1 MGSNVFNELMKKDFM
16 FGGVAKRL
24 TKKGVDN
31 LITTE
36 MKDFIRSNPDV
47 VLVGASVQPR
57 GEQYLFTY
65 KLARG
70 EKGACHKTMTYISR
84 YQLIGFF
91 KEVENN

>member
-1 MGSNVFNELMKKDFM
+1 MGSNVFNELMKKEFM
-16 FGGVAKRL
+16 IDYVVKHL

-31 LITTE
+31 LITAE

-47 VLVGASVQPR
+47 VLVSASVQPR
-57 GEQYLFTY
+57 GDQYLFTY

-84 YQLIGFF
+84 YRISAYF
-91 KEVENN
+91 KEVESK

>member
-1 MGSNVFNELMKKDFM
+1 MGSNVFNELMKKEFM
-16 FGGVAKRL
+16 VGGVAKHL

-31 LITTE
+31 LITAE

-47 VLVGASVQPR
+47 VLVDASVQPR

-70 EKGACHKTMTYISR
+70 EKGVCHKTMTYISR